1 MDNRWIRRA
10 RRIDCRGFREAE
22 FPGRHG
28 LRLSD
33 AHAHPPHHARHAR
46 RELMV
51 IGPSSL
57 RATLRVQV
65 QTISEVGAPCGNR
78 TPRPGKLNWFSRL
91 GLDPV
96 EDSNPLRFHHG
107 GLVKARLGAD
117 PGFELSE
124 NANVTKTKA

>member
-65 QTISEVGAPCGNR
+65 QTISEVGKKR
-78 TPRPGKLNWFSRL
+78 QTLLEMQDSRAYGSFL
-91 GLDPV
+91 QNGL
-96 EDSNPLRFHHG
+96 
-107 GLVKARLGAD
+107 
-117 PGFELSE
+117 
-124 NANVTKTKA
+124 